1 MKHIRYI
8 LSKIYVL
15 VIGLMLVA
23 AIPTVISIVSKDI
36 VFGWLLSLL
45 YYAVCII
52 FVVGGVIDFSTLFIK
67 PDDKDPANYDY
78 LVIKIEYNKRY
89 SEDINH
95 KVFIVRDELYKI
107 LPYDSSIEISLLSEE
122 KPDQDENK
130 NI

>member
-1 MKHIRYI
+1 
-8 LSKIYVL
+8 
-15 VIGLMLVA
+15 MLVA

-78 LVIKIEYNKRY
+78 LVIKIEYNKTY
-89 SEDINH
+89 SEEIYH
-95 KVFIVRDELYKI
+95 KAFIVRDELYKI

-122 KPDQDENK
+122 KSDQDESK